1 MFDWKLFVLL
11 SAISMPGVVIV
22 VPRLIASLTKK
33 IQPTGKTLPPR
44 SVMILAG
51 IGQTAGLL
59 FILAAVGT
67 AVAPTIGF
75 RAPFFE
81 ALLNGGD
88 LWDSFRT
95 QLFPSLIVGIG
106 GALLF
111 VTAYYK
117 VFRPRLDEQSR
128 TITENL
134 RKELGLA
141 GRIFY
146 GGIFEEVLARWGLLS
161 LIVWLLFKIS
171 ATVTAVTIWISI
183 VIAGLLFGLGHLPA
197 AIGAGARATPALI
210 ATALILNLW
219 ASIPFGW
226 LFWQYG
232 LLAAMLG
239 HIAFHLVWY
248 PFEIHH
254 LTYRFTKTHL
264 L

>member
-1 MFDWKLFVLL
+1 
-11 SAISMPGVVIV
+11 
-22 VPRLIASLTKK
+22 
-33 IQPTGKTLPPR
+33 
-44 SVMILAG
+44 MILAG

-59 FILAAVGT
+59 FILAAIGT

-88 LWDSFRT
+88 LWGSFKT
-95 QLFPSLIVGIG
+95 QLLPSLIVGIG

-146 GGIFEEVLARWGLLS
+146 GGIFEEILARWGLLS
-161 LIVWLLFKIS
+161 LIV
-171 ATVTAVTIWISI
+171 
-183 VIAGLLFGLGHLPA
+183 
-197 AIGAGARATPALI
+197 
-210 ATALILNLW
+210 
-219 ASIPFGW
+219 
-226 LFWQYG
+226 
-232 LLAAMLG
+232 
-239 HIAFHLVWY
+239 
-248 PFEIHH
+248 
-254 LTYRFTKTHL
+254 
-264 L
+264 